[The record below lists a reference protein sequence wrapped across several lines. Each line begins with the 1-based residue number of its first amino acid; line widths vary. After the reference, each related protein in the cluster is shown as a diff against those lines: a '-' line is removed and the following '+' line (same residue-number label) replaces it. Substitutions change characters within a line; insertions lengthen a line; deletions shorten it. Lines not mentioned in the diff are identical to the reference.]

1 MKNKLIAKACTNLQ
15 KVTYKAKVHS
25 PEILIV
31 TGVIGIVGSAIWACV
46 NTTKVGDVLDE
57 AKEKID
63 DIHAEAEEAAEKEET
78 ESAQPDEKKL
88 VKVYAET
95 GLAFVK
101 LYGPP
106 VVMGAFSLACILA
119 SNNILRQRNAALG
132 AAYATTLAGFN
143 EYRERVT
150 KRFGEDVDKELRYGT
165 KDDKMETVETDPET
179 GKTKKVKKDI
189 TRLENDDDGDPFV
202 RYFGKYTKDMQ
213 GNVVENPQWEENA
226 DYRMMHL
233 RATERYANDLL
244 VARTYVSLNDV
255 YDMLS
260 IPRTQ
265 AGQMIGWVYSKDN
278 EKGDNFISFGL
289 TDEIVYDEDGN
300 PGTMLEFNADG
311 VVWDKL
317 KLKK

>member
-1 MKNKLIAKACTNLQ
+1 MKNKLIAKACTNFQ

-78 ESAQPDEKKL
+78 ESVQPDEKKL

-95 GLAFVK
+95 GIAFVK

-106 VVMGAFSLACILA
+106 VVMGTFSLACILA

-143 EYRERVT
+143 EYRERVA
-150 KRFGEDVDKELRYGT
+150 KRFGEDVDRELRYGT
-165 KDDKMETVETDPET
+165 KDDKMETTETDPET
-179 GKTKKVKKDI
+179 GKTKKVKKDKI
-189 TRLENDDDGDPFV
+189 G
-202 RYFGKYTKDMQ
+202 
-213 GNVVENPQWEENA
+213 
-226 DYRMMHL
+226 
-233 RATERYANDLL
+233 RASCRER
-244 VARTYVSLNDV
+244 V
-255 YDMLS
+255 
-260 IPRTQ
+260 
-265 AGQMIGWVYSKDN
+265 
-278 EKGDNFISFGL
+278 
-289 TDEIVYDEDGN
+289 
-300 PGTMLEFNADG
+300 
-311 VVWDKL
+311 
-317 KLKK
+317 

>member
-1 MKNKLIAKACTNLQ
+1 MA
-15 KVTYKAKVHS
+15 
-25 PEILIV
+25 
-31 TGVIGIVGSAIWACV
+31 
-46 NTTKVGDVLDE
+46 
-57 AKEKID
+57 
-63 DIHAEAEEAAEKEET
+63 
-78 ESAQPDEKKL
+78 
-88 VKVYAET
+88 
-95 GLAFVK
+95 
-101 LYGPP
+101 
-106 VVMGAFSLACILA
+106 
-119 SNNILRQRNAALG
+119 
-132 AAYATTLAGFN
+132 
-143 EYRERVT
+143 

-165 KDDKMETVETDPET
+165 KDDKMETTETDPET

-189 TRLENDDDGDPFV
+189 TRLNNDNDGDPFV
-202 RYFGKYTKDMQ
+202 RYFGKYTNDMQ

-278 EKGDNFISFGL
+278 KKGDNFISFGL
-289 TDEIVYDEDGN
+289 TDEVVYDEDGN